1 MNSAIVQYYVIPYFS
16 PVFTVAFLTYF
27 TSFGLPASMLYL
39 NSTEFKLHYI
49 WQFSL
54 ISINIL
60 LFFFFHSCF
69 TFYLLHRLYHAY
81 LVVMMDFMTF
91 RF

>member
-54 ISINIL
+54 ISIHIL
-60 LFFFFHSCF
+60 LFFLLSL
-69 TFYLLHRLYHAY
+69 LLHFLPTSPSVPCLSGCNDGLY
-81 LVVMMDFMTF
+81 DI
-91 RF
+91 